1 MFVSGN
7 PERRQQMNNNLDLK
21 TICEQIE
28 QEIWDTYIDE
38 NGKADPIIDGI
49 VDLEKYQ
56 KTEPKILWILKEPYD
71 DEEDGLASGG
81 GWHFSRDFLAKDDF
95 YKRMGR
101 SRNTWHPILYV
112 SYGIVND
119 FINYNDM
126 AYLRDNL
133 TMVEVI
139 KQIAV
144 INVKKLP
151 GFTRTYDFGPIWSSY
166 NKHKQL
172 LHKQLDQYNPDIVIG
187 GSTMHL
193 FYEEIGINQKDIIK
207 SGSIDYAV
215 KGKKLYI
222 SAYHPGQTQVT
233 RDIYVND
240 IIKASKNFW
249 ETRK

>member
-1 MFVSGN
+1 MK
-7 PERRQQMNNNLDLK
+7 NNIDLK

-28 QEIWDTYIDE
+28 REIWDTYIDE
-38 NGKADPIIDGI
+38 NGKAEPIIDGI
-49 VDLEKYQ
+49 VDIEEYQ

-112 SYGIVND
+112 SFGIVND
-119 FINYNDM
+119 FMNYNDM
-126 AYLRDNL
+126 DYLRDDL
-133 TMVEVI
+133 KMFEII
-139 KQIAV
+139 KHIAV

-151 GFTRTYDFGPIWSSY
+151 GFTRTYDFGPILSSY

-172 LHKQLDQYNPDIVIG
+172 LHRQIDQYNPDIVIG

-193 FYEEIGINQKDIIK
+193 FYEEIGIKQEDIIK

-215 KGKKLYI
+215 KDNKLYI

-233 RDIYVND
+233 RGIYVND
-240 IIKASKNFW
+240 IIKASQNFW
-249 ETRK
+249 TTRK